1 MCARVG
7 GCAATSGRRRG
18 LGCGLLGAVVL
29 LQEVPMEALERAEG
43 GSIPCVGVLDVVA
56 WQQPDLLSR
65 EQTWAWAL
73 LKPDKWNCNLPQNQ
87 IPFGSRSS
95 RRVFI
100 NTSLADRE
108 KASLRRSP
116 CADRGGSRHQMPTK
130 LSVFQ
135 RCYQDRPH
143 RKQD

>member
-1 MCARVG
+1 MCACVG

-65 EQTWAWAL
+65 EQTWWAL
-73 LKPDKWNCNLPQNQ
+73 LKPDKWKFNWQNLGMCVCLLLQNLVQ
-87 IPFGSRSS
+87 SCLRASPDLF
-95 RRVFI
+95 
-100 NTSLADRE
+100 LAPG
-108 KASLRRSP
+108 KNFTL
-116 CADRGGSRHQMPTK
+116 
-130 LSVFQ
+130 
-135 RCYQDRPH
+135 
-143 RKQD
+143 